1 MEDGTYYKLCG
12 GTFFTLLLQARKQR
26 TVIRGRYENKPD
38 SLSEP
43 NVFAGL
49 IKVAKPGYIEPEKQ
63 KTELKEQEGK
73 KLKKIT
79 SDFKNCKGA
88 KKFESVPFMLPP
100 IIEIFDKRIR
110 NEYKAVLNDMQEFTN
125 NFIDMGIGI
134 WLVERLLDLVESD
147 KSIKDAELFY
157 LCQNG
162 QPMSKAEL
170 CDLSKIGL
178 DVYLSSFLL
187 GIWHFIICN
196 KPDNIEGRHTII
208 SWHEKNEVAGRLGKY
223 IGPKKS
229 NIKRK
234 IKIIGLAE
242 AGEGTDTTT
251 DTVLQNNDRLTHKII
266 NDLDN
271 EIDTQVVETSQIQ
284 TPSDQMKK
292 KFKEAIEKYNIAE
305 FMNSGELAPLPR
317 FFDFVNEIKS
327 KVLYLSVGSQKEW
340 MYEKIR
346 DFTLNLESYNGI
358 LAMVR
363 PSYSEFFDLINTNEA
378 LLNDFE
384 KRVVPLRHLVN
395 SLYGEICDGE
405 TLYVY

>member
-1 MEDGTYYKLCG
+1 MEDDTYYKLCG

-26 TVIRGRYENKPD
+26 TVIRGRYENKRD

-63 KTELKEQEGK
+63 KTELKEQEEK

-79 SDFKNCKGA
+79 SEFKNCKC
-88 KKFESVPFMLPP
+88 ESVSFTLPP
-100 IIEIFDKRIR
+100 IIEIFDKRVK
-110 NEYKAVLNDMQEFTN
+110 NEYKAALNDMQEFTN
-125 NFIDMGIGI
+125 NFIDTGIGI

-147 KSIKDAELFY
+147 KSIMDTELFY
-157 LCQNG
+157 VCKNG
-162 QPMSKAEL
+162 QPMSKANL
-170 CDLSKIGL
+170 CDLSKNGL
-178 DVYLSSFLL
+178 NVCLSAFLL
-187 GIWHFIICN
+187 GIWHFIIFN
-196 KPDNIEGRHTII
+196 KPDNNEGRATII
-208 SWHEKNEVAGRLGKY
+208 SWHEKNEVAERLGKY
-223 IGPKKS
+223 MGPKKS
-229 NIKRK
+229 NVKRQIKL
-234 IKIIGLAE
+234 IGLDE
-242 AGEGTDTTT
+242 AGGNTDTTT
-251 DTVLQNNDRLTHKII
+251 DTALQNNDPLTHKII

-271 EIDTQVVETSQIQ
+271 EIDTQVVETSQNQ

-292 KFKEAIEKYNIAE
+292 TFKEAIEKYNIAE
-305 FMNSGELAPLPR
+305 FMNSGELAPSR
-317 FFDFVNEIKS
+317 RVFDFVNEIKS
-327 KVLYLSVGSQKEW
+327 KVLYLSVGSQKEC

-363 PSYSEFFDLINTNEA
+363 PSYGEFFDLINTNEA

-384 KRVVPLRHLVN
+384 KRVVPLRHLAN

>member
-1 MEDGTYYKLCG
+1 MEDVTYYKLCG

-43 NVFAGL
+43 NVFTGL

-88 KKFESVPFMLPP
+88 KKSESVPFMLPP
-100 IIEIFDKRIR
+100 IIEIFDKRVR
-110 NEYKAVLNDMQEFTN
+110 NEYKVVLNDMQEFTN

-157 LCQNG
+157 ICQNG
-162 QPMSKAEL
+162 QPMSKAEF

-196 KPDNIEGRHTII
+196 KPDNTEGRSLSRI
-208 SWHEKNEVAGRLGKY
+208 LC
-223 IGPKKS
+223 
-229 NIKRK
+229 
-234 IKIIGLAE
+234 
-242 AGEGTDTTT
+242 
-251 DTVLQNNDRLTHKII
+251 
-266 NDLDN
+266 
-271 EIDTQVVETSQIQ
+271 
-284 TPSDQMKK
+284 M
-292 KFKEAIEKYNIAE
+292 
-305 FMNSGELAPLPR
+305 AP
-317 FFDFVNEIKS
+317 
-327 KVLYLSVGSQKEW
+327 
-340 MYEKIR
+340 
-346 DFTLNLESYNGI
+346 
-358 LAMVR
+358 
-363 PSYSEFFDLINTNEA
+363 
-378 LLNDFE
+378 
-384 KRVVPLRHLVN
+384 
-395 SLYGEICDGE
+395 
-405 TLYVY
+405 

>member
-1 MEDGTYYKLCG
+1 
-12 GTFFTLLLQARKQR
+12 
-26 TVIRGRYENKPD
+26 
-38 SLSEP
+38 
-43 NVFAGL
+43 
-49 IKVAKPGYIEPEKQ
+49 
-63 KTELKEQEGK
+63 
-73 KLKKIT
+73 
-79 SDFKNCKGA
+79 
-88 KKFESVPFMLPP
+88 
-100 IIEIFDKRIR
+100 
-110 NEYKAVLNDMQEFTN
+110 MQEFTN
-125 NFIDMGIGI
+125 NFIDTGIGI

-147 KSIKDAELFY
+147 KSIRDTELFY
-157 LCQNG
+157 VCKNG
-162 QPMSKAEL
+162 QPISKANL
-170 CDLSKIGL
+170 CDLSKNGL
-178 DVYLSSFLL
+178 DVCLSAFLL
-187 GIWHFIICN
+187 GIWHFIIFN
-196 KPDNIEGRHTII
+196 KPDNNEGRATII
-208 SWHEKNEVAGRLGKY
+208 SWHEKNEVAERLGKY
-223 IGPKKS
+223 MGPKKS
-229 NIKRK
+229 NVKRQIKL
-234 IKIIGLAE
+234 IGLDE
-242 AGEGTDTTT
+242 AGGNTDTTT
-251 DTVLQNNDRLTHKII
+251 DTALQNNDPLTHKII

-271 EIDTQVVETSQIQ
+271 EIDTQVVETSQNQ

-305 FMNSGELAPLPR
+305 FMNSGELAPSPR
-317 FFDFVNEIKS
+317 VFDFVNEIKS